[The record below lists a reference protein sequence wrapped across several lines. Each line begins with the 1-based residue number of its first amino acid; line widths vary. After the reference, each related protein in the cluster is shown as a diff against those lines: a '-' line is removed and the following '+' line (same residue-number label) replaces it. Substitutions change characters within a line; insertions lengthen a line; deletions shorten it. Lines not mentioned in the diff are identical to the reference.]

1 MSEVSPP
8 VERGFPGRLP
18 GWLRPR
24 QELERG
30 GTGQTRLVETTLLL
44 LAGLLLAVATIN
56 DVVLQTHVNHRL
68 VADLR
73 TWRTY
78 TGHDYHNLSVN
89 QDIYG
94 HSTREVVCGNITPGG
109 PKERVQLCLVMT
121 GPVFRGRRAARGGW
135 YLPPKVEDVR
145 RYRYGC
151 FGSAKESALCTR

>member
-1 MSEVSPP
+1 MSGVAPP
-8 VERGFPGRLP
+8 AQQGFPGRLP

-24 QELERG
+24 EVESR
-30 GTGQTRLVETTLLL
+30 GTGQMRLLETTLLL
-44 LAGLLLAVATIN
+44 LAGLLLAIATIN

-73 TWRTY
+73 TWRAY

-94 HSTREVVCGNITPGG
+94 RTTREVVCGNIAPGG

-121 GPVFRGRRAARGGW
+121 GPVSRGRRSVRGGW
-135 YLPPKVEDVR
+135 YLPAKAEDLR
-145 RYRYGC
+145 GYRYGC
-151 FGSAKESALCTR
+151 FGSAKQNGLCPR